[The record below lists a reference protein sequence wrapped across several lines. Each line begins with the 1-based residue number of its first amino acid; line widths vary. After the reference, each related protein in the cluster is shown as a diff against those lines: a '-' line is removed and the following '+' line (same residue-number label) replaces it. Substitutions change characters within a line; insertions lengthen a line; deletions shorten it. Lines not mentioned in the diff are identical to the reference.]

1 MANLVKAA
9 ITGIGISRVGRKT
22 MLSPTSMFADAA
34 LAAIADAG
42 LTRDDIDGISTY
54 PGNQMNTGGYAPVG
68 ASDAIDILGLKVSW
82 YSGAQ
87 EGPAQIMALITAAM
101 AVETGRARHVL
112 VFRSLNESSA
122 QVSGRKGIGS
132 GDERIDGWLSWL
144 VPMGAVSAV
153 NWAAM
158 FASRRMHE
166 HGLTREQLG
175 TQAVWQ
181 RACAQHNPNAVMHG
195 KPLTMDDYL
204 SARMISEPLCLF
216 DCDVPIDG
224 AVAVIVSRLDEAR
237 DLPHPPIRIEATGS
251 ALDQGFTWD
260 QQPDLTT
267 MGATAAASDMWRK
280 TDIKPADVQVAG
292 LYDGFSI
299 FVPMW
304 LEALGFCAHGEGGA
318 FIGDKQSQI
327 GGAVAVNTD
336 GGQLSAG
343 RLHGFGYLH
352 ETCLQLRGQAIG
364 RQVDDARIGVLGIG
378 GGPIAGAVLLAR
390 E

>member
-1 MANLVKAA
+1 
-9 ITGIGISRVGRKT
+9 
-22 MLSPTSMFADAA
+22 MLSPIGMFADAA

-87 EGPAQIMALITAAM
+87 EGPAQIMALITATM

-112 VFRSLNESSA
+112 VFRSLNESST
-122 QVSGRKGIGS
+122 QLSGRKGIGA
-132 GDERIDGWLSWL
+132 GDERIDGWPSWL
-144 VPMGAVSAV
+144 VPMGAVSAG

-181 RACAQHNPNAVMHG
+181 RACAQLNPNAVMHG
-195 KPLTMDDYL
+195 KPLTMDEYL

-224 AVAVIVSRLDEAR
+224 AVAVIVSRLDDAL

-251 ALDQGFTWD
+251 ALEQGFSWD

-280 TDIKPADVQVAG
+280 TDFKPADVQVAG

-318 FIGDKQSQI
+318 FIGDGQSQI

-352 ETCLQLRGQAIG
+352 ETCLQLRGHATG
-364 RQVDDARIGVLGIG
+364 RQVDGARVGVIGIG
-378 GGPIAGAVLLAR
+378 GGPIAGAALLVR
-390 E
+390 D

>member
-1 MANLVKAA
+1 VANLVKAA

-22 MLSPTSMFADAA
+22 MLSPIGMFADAA

-42 LTRDDIDGISTY
+42 LTRDDIDGVSTY
-54 PGNQMNTGGYAPVG
+54 PGTQMNTGGYAPVG

-87 EGPAQIMALITAAM
+87 EGPAQIMALIAAAM
-101 AVETGRARHVL
+101 AIETGRARHVL

-122 QVSGRKGIGS
+122 QASGRKGIGA
-132 GDERIDGWLSWL
+132 GDERIAGWPSWL
-144 VPMGAVSAV
+144 VPMGAVSAG

-195 KPLTMDDYL
+195 KPLTMNDYL
-204 SARMISEPLCLF
+204 GARMISEPLGLF

-224 AVAVIVSRLDEAR
+224 AVAVIVSRLDDAR

-251 ALDQGFTWD
+251 ALDQGFSWD

-280 TDIKPADVQVAG
+280 TDFKPSDVQVAG
-292 LYDGFSI
+292 VYDGFSI

-327 GGAVAVNTD
+327 GGVVAVNTD

-343 RLHGFGYLH
+343 RLHGYGYLY
-352 ETCLQLRGQAIG
+352 ETCLQLRGQATG
-364 RQVDDARIGVLGIG
+364 RQVDGAQVGVIGVG
-378 GGPIAGAVLLAR
+378 GGPIAGTVLLAR
-390 E
+390 D

>member
-22 MLSPTSMFADAA
+22 MLSPIGMFADAA

-42 LTRDDIDGISTY
+42 LTRDDIDGVSTY
-54 PGNQMNTGGYAPVG
+54 PGTQMNTGGYAPVG

-87 EGPAQIMALITAAM
+87 EGPAQIMALIAAAM
-101 AVETGRARHVL
+101 AIETGRARHVL

-122 QVSGRKGIGS
+122 QASGRKGIGA
-132 GDERIDGWLSWL
+132 GDERIAGWPSWL
-144 VPMGAVSAV
+144 VPMGAVSAG

-195 KPLTMDDYL
+195 KPLTMNDYL
-204 SARMISEPLCLF
+204 GARMISEPLGLF

-224 AVAVIVSRLDEAR
+224 AVAVIVSRLDDAR

-251 ALDQGFTWD
+251 ALDQGFSWD

-280 TDIKPADVQVAG
+280 TDFKPSDVQVAG
-292 LYDGFSI
+292 VYDGFSI

-327 GGAVAVNTD
+327 GGVVAVNTD

-343 RLHGFGYLH
+343 RLHGYGYLY
-352 ETCLQLRGQAIG
+352 ETCLQLRGQATG
-364 RQVDDARIGVLGIG
+364 RQVDGAQVGVIGVG
-378 GGPIAGAVLLAR
+378 GGPIAGTVLLAR
-390 E
+390 D

>member
-1 MANLVKAA
+1 MANLVQAA

-22 MLSPTSMFADAA
+22 MVSPTSMFADAA

-54 PGNQMNTGGYAPVG
+54 PGNQLNTGGYAPVG

-122 QVSGRKGIGS
+122 QASGRQGIGA
-132 GDERIDGWLSWL
+132 GDERIDGWPSWL
-144 VPMGAVSAV
+144 VPMGAVSAG

-158 FASRRMHE
+158 YASRRMHE

-181 RACAQHNPNAVMHG
+181 RACAQHNPYAVMHG

-224 AVAVIVSRLDEAR
+224 AVAVIVSRLDDAR
-237 DLPHPPIRIEATGS
+237 GLPHPPIRIEATGS

-280 TDIKPADVQVAG
+280 TDIKPSDVQVAG
-292 LYDGFSI
+292 LYDGFSV

-318 FIGDKQSQI
+318 FIGERQSQI
-327 GGAVAVNTD
+327 GGTVVVNTD

-352 ETCLQLRGQAIG
+352 ETCLQLRGHASG
-364 RQVDDARIGVLGIG
+364 RQVDGARIGVIGVG
-378 GGPIAGAVLLAR
+378 GGPIAGAVLLVR
-390 E
+390 D